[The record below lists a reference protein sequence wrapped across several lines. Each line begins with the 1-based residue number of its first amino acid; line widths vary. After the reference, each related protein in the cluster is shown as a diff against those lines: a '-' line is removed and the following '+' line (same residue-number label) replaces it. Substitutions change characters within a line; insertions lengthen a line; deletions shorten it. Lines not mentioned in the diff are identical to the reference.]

1 MNYLHPSHA
10 GPSDPDAPRP
20 EALPI
25 LSDQQIA
32 VVLAYRE
39 NTPQVLNQ
47 QRVRLLRLR
56 AEEKLRKA
64 LADLPEIAQFRAI
77 SGLCD

>member
-1 MNYLHPSHA
+1 VNYLHPSAA

-32 VVLAYRE
+32 HVLAYRE
-39 NTPQVLNQ
+39 NTSVLSQ
-47 QRVRLLRLR
+47 QAITKIRLK
-56 AEEKLRKA
+56 AEEKLRRA